1 MDKKKVLEEFYNQV
15 EDFLKEHHFK
25 LNKSQSIAKRK
36 TEFGFDSLFFDV
48 NDMVDNYS
56 ITTDLRIRNDAI
68 QEIKGEINPRYIKRK
83 DTPNVLEKVFT
94 LLKRYDRLELDYEIE
109 NPGNLVNEKTLE
121 AYLTAFKRF
130 MNEVGFSFFNSF
142 KTIKDFDNWFNSPLL
157 DGTYNFDRGLNWNN
171 SVSGL
176 IAAKL
181 SKNPRYQE
189 IYDKWV
195 SGISSKDTETLT
207 ELEATKKYL
216 DALTSN

>member
-1 MDKKKVLEEFYNQV
+1 MNKKKVLEEFYDQV
-15 EDFLKEHHFK
+15 EKFVTVHNFK

-48 NDMVDNYS
+48 NDMIDNYS
-56 ITTDLRIRNDAI
+56 ITTALRIRHNEI
-68 QEIKGEINPRYIKRK
+68 QEIKGEVNPRYRNRK
-83 DTPNVLEKVFT
+83 ETSTVLEMVSS
-94 LLKRYDRLELDYEIE
+94 LLERHHRLDIYYEIE

-121 AYLTAFKRF
+121 SYLVAFKRF

-142 KTIKDFDNWFNSPLL
+142 KTIEDFDNWFNSPLL
-157 DGTYNFDRGLNWNN
+157 DGTYNFSRGLNWNN

-195 SGISSKDTETLT
+195 SGISSMDTETLT